1 MFLRRLK
8 HMLLRLSIE
17 EKVIGIGSIVVI
29 LGTFMPWY
37 TTVVLNLDKGMTES
51 GFSGDLGVIG
61 FVAFLFM
68 LMSLGF
74 LMADHLNVRLPRF
87 GFQKESIMLFL
98 NGESAFLLLLV
109 VAVFTKRSL
118 EFTNAEIRFGLYTA
132 LIGAVLATFA
142 SFALI
147 QKRLKKEA
155 KAFFGQKEQA
165 EEVQE
170 ELPQEEEP
178 PVKEHQAKRQ
188 IERQSEPIRI
198 NREPESQERF
208 FPEMNDSTEEAVEET
223 PIEET
228 TMETEVEET
237 LVLAPETA
245 VEEEVNPRA
254 QGNFFMRDADL
265 SPVAEPTAEP
275 EKKEPAPSPSRD
287 MGFYN
292 DL

>member
-1 MFLRRLK
+1 
-8 HMLLRLSIE
+8 MLLRLSIE

-37 TTVVLNLDKGMTES
+37 TTVVLNMDKGMTES

-142 SFALI
+142 AFALI

-155 KAFFGQKEQA
+155 KAFFGQEEQA
-165 EEVQE
+165 EEIQE

-198 NREPESQERF
+198 NRETEKQDRF
-208 FPEMNDSTEEAVEET
+208 FPEVNDSPEETAEEAPIAET
-223 PIEET
+223 V
-228 TMETEVEET
+228 METEVEET

-245 VEEEVNPRA
+245 AEEVVSPRA

-265 SPVAEPTAEP
+265 SPVPEPISEP
-275 EKKEPAPSPSRD
+275 EKKEATPSPNRD
-287 MGFYN
+287 TGFYN